1 MGVTA
6 YREGL
11 EKLETFNK
19 ETAGAVIDIIDRFG
33 DFCEK
38 KYGDRRVYAAD
49 EFYILAEREMPGA
62 EYYGDFL
69 QLENGVGMCASLQKE
84 FIDALADKREFG
96 ETDDKERHIS
106 VATGV
111 LAAPLIETLGK
122 MLKTDFPNTVVDVY
136 TIRND
141 FFGETIT
148 VAGLITAGDI
158 IAQLTPYKDNLGE
171 RLLITENML
180 KTNSDIFLDD
190 KTVSDVEQAL
200 GIEIMPVATDGYELL
215 DAILGEGTDI

>member
-1 MGVTA
+1 M
-6 YREGL
+6 
-11 EKLETFNK
+11 
-19 ETAGAVIDIIDRFG
+19 
-33 DFCEK
+33 
-38 KYGDRRVYAAD
+38 
-49 EFYILAEREMPGA
+49 
-62 EYYGDFL
+62 
-69 QLENGVGMCASLQKE
+69 
-84 FIDALADKREFG
+84 
-96 ETDDKERHIS
+96 
-106 VATGV
+106 